1 MDARKTNNY
10 LTGEDAFFV
19 ISIFIYI
26 IGLSLHAKIILISK
40 KEKWITWKLDV
51 ANSSLIIVHYANI
64 ILIHTTNIISN
75 GFHVY
80 TGAWFCYTS
89 SAMVYYGVLYV
100 TGHTFVVALMKY
112 FIIVQWKFVRS
123 FGKERIK
130 EIFFW
135 LNLLH
140 PLFMI
145 LLHLIVRPTFFRDFG
160 GFAKIDGCNFKSAD
174 TTAKGNLLS
183 FRLCSFTTPHRDN
196 YLDYTYFVFRTLM
209 CGFQTILLLLIAGN
223 VLEVILYGKIFRF
236 SQG

>member
-64 ILIHTTNIISN
+64 ILIHTTNIISS
-75 GFHVY
+75 GFHLY
-80 TGAWFCYTS
+80 IGRWFCYTS

-112 FIIVQWKFVRS
+112 FIIVRWTLVRRL
-123 FGKERIK
+123 GKERVK
-130 EIFFW
+130 QIFFL
-135 LNLLH
+135 LNLIH

-145 LLHLIVRPTFFRDFG
+145 LLHLMVRPTFFRDLDR
-160 GFAKIDGCNFKSAD
+160 FAKIDGCKLTTAD
-174 TTAKGNLLS
+174 TTANGNLLS
-183 FRLCSFTTPHRDN
+183 FQLCSFTSPLNDN
-196 YLDYTYFVFRTLM
+196 YLDYTFYVLKTLL
-209 CGFQTILLLLIAGN
+209 CVIQTILLLLIALN
-223 VLEVILYGKIFRF
+223 VFEVILYRKIFIF
-236 SQG
+236 AQG